1 MLKYLFGLENAEKV
15 VDSSLSFAHGWGLA
29 AILLVL
35 SIALTVY
42 LYRTVDAGGRRRKTM
57 AAAHLLAAL
66 MLALILLRPGL
77 DYKITRPFRST
88 IMVLVDT
95 SESMAID
102 DKRTQKADRDL
113 VEKVMEKSGV
123 TSARR
128 IDLARAALRYADSDM
143 VKKLSEQHELRFFT
157 FDKNLQ
163 PQSGGEDPL
172 AWTEDITAAGKS
184 SRIGTAVDSVV
195 NRYAGRPIA
204 GVVVMSDFS
213 WVEGSDPLEASARLK
228 QRGIPLYCVGIGLP
242 DPPDVQVR
250 SMIAPDVVFAEDE
263 VPIRVQVDSSGYVG
277 VTAELVV
284 KVNEADVIK
293 KTFDLK
299 GGSQFIE
306 FNYTPEIKRGTIDIE
321 TSVMPLPD
329 ETTEENNQVRHSM
342 RILDDKIKVLYVEG
356 QPRWEFRYLRRV
368 LLRDHRLDVKFL
380 MTEGDPKL
388 ADISDDFIADFP
400 KEIADAL
407 AFDLVIL
414 GDVDSTKF
422 NARQMEL
429 MDKLVKESGGSL
441 LMIAGP
447 VGAPTSYLDTPI
459 ADILPVTVAAG
470 KWEPVSEN
478 AHPVLTEDGK
488 ISPSTVLAPI
498 LEDNM
503 EIWNKITPLHE
514 IPPGVRAKPSARVL
528 VTLPKEAETVHD
540 YPLIA
545 WGPYGNGKSM
555 FVGTEALWRMRLEA
569 GSKDHGRFWSQTIKF
584 LTLSRLLG
592 QNKRITLE
600 TSRKSYGSGEEVLI
614 YANVLSETY
623 EPVDLPEYTVTIGK
637 DGDDDASELELTS
650 VPDQPGLYSGVH
662 YAGAEGTYQLKAMN
676 DDAANANVV
685 DFSVVNVSLES
696 LDTAVNTELARQMA
710 ELSGGKVLALND
722 LQEALPEEFGYPKK
736 LTTTIRREQTIWD
749 APFLFVLFVLFA
761 GVEWYLRR
769 KDNLV

>member
-1 MLKYLFGLENAEKV
+1 MLKYLFGIENAEKV
-15 VDSSLSFAHGWGLA
+15 IDSSLSFAHGWGLA
-29 AILLVL
+29 VILLIV
-35 SIALTVY
+35 SIAFTVY

-66 MLALILLRPGL
+66 MLALILLRPAL
-77 DYKITRPFRST
+77 DYKISRPFRST

-95 SESMAID
+95 SESMAIA
-102 DKRTQKADRDL
+102 DKRTDKDDIEA
-113 VEKVMEKSGV
+113 VKKVMEKSGV

-128 IDLARAALRYADSDM
+128 IDMAKAALRHADADL

-195 NRYAGRPIA
+195 NRYAGQPIA

-250 SMIAPDVVFAEDE
+250 RMIAPDVVFAEDE
-263 VPIRVQVDSSGYVG
+263 IPIRVQIDSSGYNG
-277 VTAELVV
+277 KDADLIV
-284 KVNEADVIK
+284 KVSDAEVIK
-293 KTFDLK
+293 KTIVLT

-306 FNYTPEIKRGTIDIE
+306 LNYTPEVKSGTIDIE
-321 TSVMPLPD
+321 TSVTPLPD
-329 ETTEENNQVRHSM
+329 ETTEDNNQVRHSM
-342 RILDDKIKVLYVEG
+342 RILDEKIDVLYVEG

-368 LLRDHRLDVKFL
+368 LLRDHRLNVKFL

-388 ADISDDFIADFP
+388 ADISDDFIAEFP
-400 KEIADAL
+400 KEVSDAL

-414 GDVDSTKF
+414 GDVESTKF

-429 MDKLVKESGGSL
+429 MEKLVKESGGSL

-447 VGAPTSYLDTPI
+447 LGSPTSYLDTPI

-623 EPVDLPEYTVTIGK
+623 EPVDLPEYTITIGK
-637 DGDDDASELELTS
+637 VGDDDASELELTS

-662 YAGAEGTYQLKAMN
+662 YAGAEGAYRLKAIQ
-676 DDAANANVV
+676 DDAAAANVI
-685 DFSVVNVSLES
+685 DFSVVNVPLES
-696 LDTAVNTELARQMA
+696 LETAVDIELARQMA
-710 ELSGGKVLALND
+710 ELSGGKVVALSD
-722 LQEALPEEFGYPKK
+722 LQSLPEEFGYPKK
-736 LTTTIRREQTIWD
+736 LTTTVRREQTIWD
-749 APFLFVLFVLFA
+749 APFLFVLFVLFI